1 MPSKRIII
9 LENQTQTQLG
19 NEAPKIFRAAFWADV
34 PAARQAFYMKT
45 ATPFSAW
52 PGASAAELTAIQT
65 GTVTERVLTVP
76 IAFNVNLASAQT
88 ALQAIWTDYQAEITA
103 ANPWNRYGS
112 FWDGTTWTLGGA
124 V

>member
-9 LENQTQTQLG
+9 LENQTQGQLG
-19 NEAPKIFRAAFWADV
+19 NEAPKVFRAAFWADV
-34 PAARQAFYMKT
+34 PAARQSFYVKT

-52 PGASAAELTAIQT
+52 PGASGAELTAIQT
-65 GTVTERVLTVP
+65 GQVAERVINAP
-76 IAFNVNLASAQT
+76 IAFNATLASAQAT
-88 ALQAIWTDYQAEITA
+88 LQAMWTDYQAEITA

-124 V
+124 A